1 MFNKAGIEVVVTP
14 TKEARH
20 AFEMARTLPIADYDA
35 MVVIGG
41 DGTIHEVLNGMLAR
55 DDGATVPVGLIPQG
69 TGNSMAMD
77 YKYVVNLE
85 DPEEAVRVII
95 GGFAPSSDLNLVT
108 FGPHPTGK
116 LPTKKK
122 TKTKTKIQYNS
133 PVFSLN
139 IEHLIRCAAPAC
151 D

>member
-1 MFNKAGIEVVVTP
+1 MQIANDVAVPMFNKAGIEVVVTP

-116 LPTKKK
+116 LPTGKKK
-122 TKTKTKIQYNS
+122 NKHKNTVSTLRYL
-133 PVFSLN
+133 V
-139 IEHLIRCAAPAC
+139 
-151 D
+151 